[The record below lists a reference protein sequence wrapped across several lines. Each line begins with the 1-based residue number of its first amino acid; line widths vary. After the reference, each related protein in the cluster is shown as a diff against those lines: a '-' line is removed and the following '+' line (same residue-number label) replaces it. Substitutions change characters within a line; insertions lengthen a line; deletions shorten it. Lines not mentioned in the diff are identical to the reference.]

1 MNIEQFCERLVCE
14 TFDDTLLKEMEEAGI
29 ISQAL
34 GFKIS
39 LIAGY
44 SIELEEF
51 IKNEYRAN

>member
-14 TFDDTLLKEMEEAGI
+14 TFDDALLKEMEEAGI

-51 IKNEYRAN
+51 IKNEYRAT